1 MIEVYLDSERLEMP
15 EDTSI
20 GLNVGIA
27 SIEDPTAASASY
39 SQTIDVP
46 MTTVNMAIFNHS
58 EQILSPEIF
67 NHSEHTAAVY
77 QDGVELIKGKAFLDG
92 VTDSSYKMQIV
103 GNEFDWLEAI
113 RDKKLNEIDGTVIS
127 ALKEYVALDSVQR
140 EAVFFALAEHGKWWQ
155 NIDDETVRRRWATYA
170 DLIPFVQIS
179 TILSAIFKGYSI
191 DYGTLAYQLSQM
203 YVTGRWKTPDNADVL
218 AEDNAFK
225 LSCSGNNLV
234 EVTVNGENYTV
245 VGGKITASN
254 GDTNPIQVDV
264 FDTIDDDPNARIV
277 MEGGSATIEGEEI
290 QHYIP
295 NFEPSEALTTAYKV
309 HLKYTSSMSYIS
321 PQLGYAFADTI
332 HLGGERVAKLSLED
346 GLQAI
351 DDGAE
356 ALNDG
361 VFNSAKVTEAPATTS
376 PTDAEMTD
384 FYIEL
389 SEPAMYTE
397 VVQVCW
403 AKYINEG
410 AVATS
415 YTTLATVSGST
426 IHFRAACNFD
436 YAMATNRNITP
447 RAAIGLKTKYGDIVV
462 IEGNGLAYQKLD
474 FSIYGIQR
482 TLCTNHGEI
491 KRCNVRLFEFS
502 DIASITFDVNLQTMG
517 YDVPAIGTGLQVGF
531 SYALAGIMGASELLV
546 SVEEAEIEPV
556 FNFAP
561 KHNDPISLNDVGG
574 DALATD
580 VLKGIMQ
587 MFNLRIYANSD
598 TKIVHILPYSEFY
611 TDTVVDWSD
620 RIDSDKGVEITTIG
634 DSIGNSFKLLY
645 AEDNQAIVEY
655 NKHHREPYLS
665 WATPLL
671 NKQKIAEYTLDN
683 GVFNAPMNVSAQTVF
698 PTTTNAGKLLQL
710 ASDDEQG
717 TLDELEVSQLPYTVV
732 LKQPATGEEGVTE
745 YNVGCTGLLVDY
757 LQPNFTLV
765 NSSYGWC
772 LSFSDKEGVEGLHKH
787 YDRQVEVWNYGK
799 RITCYCRLY
808 PQEIESLR
816 KAGTSPVDFRS
827 MFKLKINGE
836 DIYCRLE
843 SIENYEPQ
851 NATHKCTFIFFN

>member
-1 MIEVYLDSERLEMP
+1 MIEVYLDSQRLEMP

-27 SIEDPTAASASY
+27 SIEDPISARASY

-58 EQILSPEIF
+58 EQILSPDIF

-77 QDGVELIKGKAFLDG
+77 EDGVELIKGKAYFEG
-92 VTDSSYKMQIV
+92 ATDTHYKLQIV
-103 GNEFDWLEAI
+103 GNEFDWLQSI
-113 RDKKLNEIDGTVIS
+113 RDKKLNEIDDTVVS
-127 ALKEYVALDSVQR
+127 AFREWEALTDVER
-140 EAVFFALAEHGKWWQ
+140 EAVFFALTEHGKWWQ

-203 YVTGRWKTPDNADVL
+203 YVTGRWRTPDNADVL

-245 VGGKITASN
+245 VGGKITTSN
-254 GDTNPIQVDV
+254 GNTNPIQVDV

-332 HLGGERVAKLSLED
+332 HFGGSKVAKLTVDD
-346 GLQAI
+346 GLQAL
-351 DDGAE
+351 DDK
-356 ALNDG
+356 G
-361 VFNSAKVTEAPATTS
+361 VRNAGSFNSARITATPTSLTPSEVTGFSVEISDP
-376 PTDAEMTD
+376 DK
-384 FYIEL
+384 
-389 SEPAMYTE
+389 YTE
-397 VVQVCW
+397 VVQICW
-403 AKYINEG
+403 KIN
-410 AVATS
+410 TS
-415 YTTLATVSGST
+415 GTISSNIQTITAINGSSRVYFSG
-426 IHFRAACNFD
+426 ACNFD
-436 YAMATNRNITP
+436 YSMRGEHI
-447 RAAIGLKTKYGDIVV
+447 RAAIGLKTKFGDIVV
-462 IEGNGLAYQKLD
+462 IGGNCMAHQTISFANNVVQLKNTPKVQNL
-474 FSIYGIQR
+474 QR
-482 TLCTNHGEI
+482 
-491 KRCNVRLFEFS
+491 VRVELFRAPES
-502 DIASITFDVNLQTMG
+502 GSITFDVNLLTTG
-517 YDVPAIGTGLQVGF
+517 YDVPSGGTGLQVGF
-531 SYALAGIMGASELLV
+531 SSSLALGSNELLV

-556 FNFAP
+556 FNFV
-561 KHNDPISLNDVGG
+561 KKYNDPISLNDVGG
-574 DALATD
+574 DAQATD
-580 VLKGIMQ
+580 MLKAIMHL
-587 MFNLRIYANSD
+587 FNLRIYANSD
-598 TKIVHILPYSEFY
+598 TKIVHIIPYSEFY

-620 RIDSDKGVEITTIG
+620 RIDRDKGIDISTVGDNIG
-634 DSIGNSFKLLY
+634 KSFRLCY
-645 AEDNQAIVEY
+645 AEDNAVIADY
-655 NKHHREPYLS
+655 NKRHKEPYLS
-665 WATPLL
+665 WSTPLL
-671 NKQKIAEYTLDN
+671 SRRNTDDYELTNDVL
-683 GVFNAPMNVSAQTVF
+683 NAPMSVVANTIF
-698 PTTTNAGKLLQL
+698 PTTTYEGQLLQL
-710 ASDDEQG
+710 AGDDNQG
-717 TLDELEVSQLPYTVV
+717 TLDELEVAELPRTVV
-732 LKQPATGEEGVTE
+732 LRQPATGASGNIF
-745 YNVGCTGLLVDY
+745 NVGCVGLLEGY
-757 LQPNFTLV
+757 EQPNFTIV
-765 NSSYGWC
+765 DSSYQWC
-772 LSFSDKEGVEGLHKH
+772 ISFADKEGVEGLHKH
-787 YDRQVEVWNYGK
+787 YDKQVEVWNYGK

-827 MFKLKINGE
+827 RFKLKINGE